1 MDKIHAFSTGKY
13 CSWPSRQQVDES
25 MPENFKGAY
34 QSARCIIDCT
44 NTYIKDSRSSPFNSN
59 FPLIKLKLQYYI

>member
-1 MDKIHAFSTGKY
+1 MHFPQGSIAV
-13 CSWPSRQQVDES
+13 WPSKQQVDES

-44 NTYIKDSRSSPFNSN
+44 NFSIRDPRPSPFN
-59 FPLIKLKLQYYI
+59 